1 MRFNLLQICHYYS
14 LQNYLDSITNESNKE
29 YNEKWLFIPDHPYRI
44 LIIGGSGSGKTNA
57 LLNSMKE
64 QDAIDKMFLYAKDL
78 SEPKENIDDNNL
90 RRQRKVLIAF
100 DDMVANIMTN
110 KKFQGII
117 KELYIRWKKHFTCVY
132 HSALFFGYKRCEIK
146 FDTLFDY
153 ENQQQQRI
161 TNYCT

>member
-14 LQNYLDSITNESNKE
+14 LQNDLDSIANESNKE
-29 YNEKWLFIPDHPYRI
+29 YNEKWPFIPDHPYRI

-117 KELYIRWKKHFTCVY
+117 KELYIR
-132 HSALFFGYKRCEIK
+132 
-146 FDTLFDY
+146 
-153 ENQQQQRI
+153 
-161 TNYCT
+161 

>member
-78 SEPKENIDDNNL
+78 SEPKENIDDYNL

-117 KELYIRWKKHFTCVY
+117 KELYIR
-132 HSALFFGYKRCEIK
+132 
-146 FDTLFDY
+146 
-153 ENQQQQRI
+153 
-161 TNYCT
+161 

>member
-14 LQNYLDSITNESNKE
+14 LQNDLDSITNESNKE
-29 YNEKWLFIPDHPYRI
+29 YNEKWPFIPDHPYRI

-64 QDAIDKMFLYAKDL
+64 QDAIEKMFLYAKDL

-117 KELYIRWKKHFTCVY
+117 KELYIR
-132 HSALFFGYKRCEIK
+132 
-146 FDTLFDY
+146 
-153 ENQQQQRI
+153 
-161 TNYCT
+161 

>member
-1 MRFNLLQICHYYS
+1 MIN
-14 LQNYLDSITNESNKE
+14 LDSITNENNKE
-29 YNEKWLFIPDHPYRI
+29 HNEKWPFIPDHPYRI

-117 KELYIRWKKHFTCVY
+117 KELYIR
-132 HSALFFGYKRCEIK
+132 
-146 FDTLFDY
+146 
-153 ENQQQQRI
+153 
-161 TNYCT
+161 

>member
-78 SEPKENIDDNNL
+78 SEPKENIDYYNL

-117 KELYIRWKKHFTCVY
+117 KELYIR
-132 HSALFFGYKRCEIK
+132 
-146 FDTLFDY
+146 
-153 ENQQQQRI
+153 
-161 TNYCT
+161 

>member
-14 LQNYLDSITNESNKE
+14 LQNDLDSITNESNKE
-29 YNEKWLFIPDHPYRI
+29 YNEKGPFIPDHPYRI

-64 QDAIDKMFLYAKDL
+64 QDAIEKMFLYAKDL

-117 KELYIRWKKHFTCVY
+117 KELYIR
-132 HSALFFGYKRCEIK
+132 
-146 FDTLFDY
+146 
-153 ENQQQQRI
+153 
-161 TNYCT
+161 

>member
-64 QDAIDKMFLYAKDL
+64 QDAIDKIFLYAKDL
-78 SEPKENIDDNNL
+78 SEPKENIDDYNL

-100 DDMVANIMTN
+100 DDMVANILTN

-117 KELYIRWKKHFTCVY
+117 KELYIR
-132 HSALFFGYKRCEIK
+132 
-146 FDTLFDY
+146 
-153 ENQQQQRI
+153 
-161 TNYCT
+161 

>member
-14 LQNYLDSITNESNKE
+14 LQNDLDSITNESNKE
-29 YNEKWLFIPDHPYRI
+29 YNEKWPFIPDHPYRI

-110 KKFQGII
+110 KKFQGIV
-117 KELYIRWKKHFTCVY
+117 KELYIR
-132 HSALFFGYKRCEIK
+132 
-146 FDTLFDY
+146 
-153 ENQQQQRI
+153 
-161 TNYCT
+161 

>member
-64 QDAIDKMFLYAKDL
+64 QDAIDKIFLYAKDL
-78 SEPKENIDDNNL
+78 SEPKENIDDYNL

-117 KELYIRWKKHFTCVY
+117 KELYIR
-132 HSALFFGYKRCEIK
+132 
-146 FDTLFDY
+146 
-153 ENQQQQRI
+153 
-161 TNYCT
+161 

>member
-14 LQNYLDSITNESNKE
+14 LQNDLDSITNESNKE
-29 YNEKWLFIPDHPYRI
+29 YNEKGPFIPDHPYRI

-117 KELYIRWKKHFTCVY
+117 KELYIR
-132 HSALFFGYKRCEIK
+132 
-146 FDTLFDY
+146 
-153 ENQQQQRI
+153 
-161 TNYCT
+161 

>member
-14 LQNYLDSITNESNKE
+14 LQNDLDSITNESNKE
-29 YNEKWLFIPDHPYRI
+29 YNEKWPFIPDHPYRI

-110 KKFQGII
+110 KKFEGII
-117 KELYIRWKKHFTCVY
+117 KELYIR
-132 HSALFFGYKRCEIK
+132 
-146 FDTLFDY
+146 
-153 ENQQQQRI
+153 
-161 TNYCT
+161 